1 MTPKELLEKLKKN
14 ASSKVQETLDSIYQ
28 ICLEQQERAIN
39 DFSIA
44 TISRLGQ
51 KRGVPKAQSI
61 RNKSGEKYRALIQ
74 SFAETSPVKNVTE
87 LPKRDEDWIDEIS
100 NPKHKL
106 LAKIQAS
113 ELRAAK
119 QQLKEILPPNL
130 RIDVY
135 DHKNAPDLTEH
146 KLSDLERRALEYL
159 LSDSFK
165 RKWYLTENEY
175 GELVD
180 SNNSPIFKIATLDAI
195 KKALEYL

>member
-1 MTPKELLEKLKKN
+1 MNPKELLEKLKQGT
-14 ASSKVQETLDSIYQ
+14 SSKVQETLDAIYQ
-28 ICLEQQERAIN
+28 ICLEQQERAI
-39 DFSIA
+39 DDYSIA
-44 TISRLGQ
+44 TIASLGQ

-61 RNKSGEKYRALIQ
+61 RNKSGEKYKALIQ
-74 SFAETSPVKNVTE
+74 CFIDNNPVKNITK
-87 LPKRDEDWIDEIS
+87 LLKHDEDWIDEIK

-113 ELRAAK
+113 ELKATK

-135 DHKNAPDLTEH
+135 DHKHSPDLTEY
-146 KLSDLERRALEYL
+146 KLTELEKRALEYL
-159 LSDSFK
+159 LSASFK
-165 RKWYLTENEY
+165 SKWNLTENDY

-180 SNNSPIFKIATLDAI
+180 TNATPIFKVATLDAI

>member
-1 MTPKELLEKLKKN
+1 MNPKELLQKLKQDV
-14 ASSKVQETLDSIYQ
+14 SLKVQETLDAIYQ

-39 DFSIA
+39 DYSIA
-44 TISRLGQ
+44 TIARLGQ

-61 RNKSGEKYRALIQ
+61 RNKSGERYRALIQ
-74 SFAETSPVKNVTE
+74 SFIDNNPAKNITQ
-87 LPKRDEDWIDEIS
+87 LPKSDEDWIDEIT

-135 DHKNAPDLTEH
+135 DHKHSPDLTEY
-146 KLSDLERRALEYL
+146 KLTDLERRALEYL
-159 LSDSFK
+159 LSASFK
-165 RKWYLTENEY
+165 SKWKFTENEY

-180 SNNSPIFKIATLDAI
+180 TNDTPIFKVATLDAI
-195 KKALEYL
+195 KKSLEYL